1 MRELGRII
9 RTYASCRQNQWDRII
24 MRAESI
30 INTTEHRS
38 TEYCPVDL
46 QYNILNRLDMD
57 PALIPEDEPGV
68 E

>member
-1 MRELGRII
+1 
-9 RTYASCRQNQWDRII
+9 
-24 MRAESI
+24 MRAENI
-30 INTTEHRS
+30 INMTEHRS

-57 PALIPEDEPGV
+57 PALIPEDEPRV